1 MTVTEIYNLLKTSNL
16 PVAYS
21 HFEEGK
27 APPLPYVVFRL
38 PNSNNFAADGN
49 VYKAVTALYIELYTE
64 KKDLATE
71 KKLEDVLNNKI
82 GFYNKLETLVISEKM
97 YQIIYSTEVLI
108 DG

>member
-1 MTVTEIYNLLKTSNL
+1 MKLADIYNLLKTTNL

-38 PNSNNFAADGN
+38 PNSNNFAADGK
-49 VYKAVTALYIELYTE
+49 VYKAVTALDIELYTE
-64 KKDLATE
+64 KKDLTTE
-71 KKLEDVLNNKI
+71 KKLEDVINNKI
-82 GFYNKLETLVISEKM
+82 GFYNKLEMLVISEKM

>member
-1 MTVTEIYNLLKTSNL
+1 MTLTEIYNLLKTTNL

-21 HFEEGK
+21 HFEVGK

-38 PNSNNFAADGN
+38 PNSNNFAADGI
-49 VYKAVTALYIELYTE
+49 VYRAVTALDIELYTE

-71 KKLEDVLNNKI
+71 KKLEDVINNKI
-82 GFYNKLETLVISEKM
+82 GFYNKMEMLVISEKM

>member
-1 MTVTEIYNLLKTSNL
+1 MKLADIYNLLKTTNL

-38 PNSNNFAADGN
+38 PNSNNFAADGT
-49 VYKAVTALYIELYTE
+49 VYKAVTALDIELYTD

-82 GFYNKLETLVISEKM
+82 GFYDKLETLVISEKM
-97 YQIIYSTEVLI
+97 YQIIYSMEVLI